1 MSKPQKQLPESLTLQ
16 QHIDLCTVPELEEF
30 LRFWGPH
37 EKGRNNRAELVEKL
51 SRLMADENVVYAKV
65 DLLSEKVRDVLLALL
80 RKTHYT
86 SDLQGL
92 FRGVEGLEMEFYEA
106 EAALTALSKRGFVRT
121 SRAHEWLHYGRSAYA
136 IPVEMA
142 LVMRGLAGADDR
154 PLESVFVHQTFT
166 PSSVEAA
173 ANEDTAELPENVHD
187 AIEALPNAILK
198 IIATEVIE
206 RYGGIITRHEF
217 NDVFSERRIHW
228 RSAQFLREYGGRGL
242 GTVGHLD
249 LRDKAI
255 GVEDDALLFFNEVV
269 ERHVAEQRAGE
280 LAHDM
285 VLRAH
290 GDLMSDGRTALSQTK
305 EFTVRVAK
313 DGAVYKASR
322 ARIAERLQF
331 PEQPLLDRIDV
342 ADRALSL
349 VRCLGLADGN
359 DAGQLTIT
367 DKGAEW
373 LDRPLLD
380 KIRDAYG
387 RVLLDGA
394 QTLRSHHLR
403 QLQPIVVDLLTG
415 SENGGPDDW
424 WPGATLALV
433 ARNRYLLDL
442 SRGNGSPHRAPLTVR
457 HGALTELGLAAHDLI
472 AKDLFALGLVDIAI
486 SGESVAGVRL
496 SRLGRRLLASGKAEP
511 PGKPLVV
518 NPDFEMLVL
527 PEGDVDDLLHELD
540 RFAVR
545 TRSGEVVHYQLD
557 KDRIERAA
565 AEGGKADT
573 LLTLLEDHARS
584 DIPQNVAYSIES
596 WSGGVRSVSLS
607 RGLLFSANDPSVVEA
622 IVSHPALKDWVERV
636 VDDTTLFFREDV
648 TEEQIAQELRS
659 LGIYV
664 R

>member
-1 MSKPQKQLPESLTLQ
+1 MTKPPPNLPETLSLQ

-92 FRGVEGLEMEFYEA
+92 FRGLDGLEIEFYEG
-106 EAALTALSKRGFVRT
+106 EAALTALAKRGFVRV
-121 SRAHEWLHYGRSAYA
+121 SRAHEWLQYGRSAYA
-136 IPVEMA
+136 IPIEMA

-154 PLESVFVHQTFT
+154 PLDHVFVHQTFT

-173 ANEDTAELPENVHD
+173 ANEAAAELPVSVHD
-187 AIEALPNAILK
+187 AIRSLPNAILK
-198 IIATEVIE
+198 IVATEVIE
-206 RYGGIITRHEF
+206 RFGGIITRHEF
-217 NDVFSERRIHW
+217 NEVFAGRRIRW
-228 RSAQFLREYGGRGL
+228 RSAQFLREFGSRGL

-249 LRDKAI
+249 LRRRAI
-255 GVEDDALLFFNEVV
+255 GVEDDALLFFNEAV
-269 ERHVAEQRAGE
+269 ERYVGEQRAGE
-280 LAHDM
+280 LARDL
-285 VLRAH
+285 VLSAH
-290 GDLMSDGRTALSQTK
+290 GDLMSDVRTALGQTK
-305 EFTVRVAK
+305 EFTVRVVK
-313 DGAVYKASR
+313 EGSVYKASK

-331 PEQPLLDRIDV
+331 PAQPLLERAEI
-342 ADRALSL
+342 ADRALGL
-349 VRCLGLADGN
+349 VRTLGLANGN
-359 DAGQLTIT
+359 DSGQLTVT
-367 DKGAEW
+367 EKGAEW
-373 LDRPLLD
+373 LHRPLLD

-387 RVLLDGA
+387 CLLLDGT

-403 QLQPIVVDLLTG
+403 KVQPILVDLLIHAEPEDG
-415 SENGGPDDW
+415 W
-424 WPGATLALV
+424 WPGTSLAMV
-433 ARNRYLLDL
+433 ARNRYLLELVRSDAA
-442 SRGNGSPHRAPLTVR
+442 PHRAPLTVR
-457 HGALTELGLAAHDLI
+457 HHALTELGGAAHDLV
-472 AKDLFALGLVDIAI
+472 AKDLFALGLVDVAVR
-486 SGESVAGVRL
+486 GDDVAGVRL
-496 SRLGRRLLASGKAEP
+496 SRLGRRLLANAKPE
-511 PGKPLVV
+511 KCDRPLVI

-540 RFAVR
+540 RFAAR

-565 AEGGKADT
+565 ADGESAET
-573 LLTLLEDHARS
+573 LLTLLARHS
-584 DIPQNVAYSIES
+584 RAPIPQNVAYSIKS
-596 WSGGVRSVSLS
+596 WSGGVQSATLA
-607 RGLLFSANDPSVVEA
+607 RGVLFRANDPSVVDA
-622 IVSHPALKDWVERV
+622 IVNHAALKEWVDQV
-636 VDDTTLFFREDV
+636 VDPTTLFFREDV